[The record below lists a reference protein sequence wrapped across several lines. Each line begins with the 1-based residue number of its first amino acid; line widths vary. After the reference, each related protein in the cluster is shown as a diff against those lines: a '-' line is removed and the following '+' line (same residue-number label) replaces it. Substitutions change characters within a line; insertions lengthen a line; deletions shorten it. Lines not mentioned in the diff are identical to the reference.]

1 MVTERDVAMID
12 KRKNAKKSRKKDLDD
27 KYLACDPLPD
37 PENEKDLTTFITL
50 WREQVDGSM
59 EEAVNNCQT
68 AEDVIKAINLLLAEA
83 MAQYDYNKIQWC
95 QDYIEKIREIIIH
108 KYDVIS
114 TFILTHI
121 EKYTRY
127 SHEELEEQKELYP
140 NRKFDKNEKPDINLT
155 SKAKDVMFGIWANV
169 QAKSIPFELIGFA
182 KENPNF

>member
-1 MVTERDVAMID
+1 M
-12 KRKNAKKSRKKDLDD
+12 
-27 KYLACDPLPD
+27 
-37 PENEKDLTTFITL
+37 
-50 WREQVDGSM
+50 
-59 EEAVNNCQT
+59 
-68 AEDVIKAINLLLAEA
+68 
-83 MAQYDYNKIQWC
+83 
-95 QDYIEKIREIIIH
+95 
-108 KYDVIS
+108 IS

-182 KENPNF
+182 KENPNFQLGLPRANNNIHLVLRCIWTSFDYVSS